1 MTENK
6 AYSGTYTYEGHD
18 VHHVLENGMEM
29 EILET
34 KDGNTMP
41 VKRVNT
47 QEGVDY
53 QDQLVKWGYTLLTC
67 LIKKLVTNYCS
78 S

>member
-6 AYSGTYTYEGHD
+6 AYSGTYTFEGHD
-18 VHHVLENGMEM
+18 VQFHVLENGMEM

-41 VKRVNT
+41 VKRVNIE
-47 QEGVDY
+47 EGVDY
-53 QDQLVKWGYTLLTC
+53 QDQLIKWGY
-67 LIKKLVTNYCS
+67 VNY
-78 S
+78 